1 MLDTYFRGAAISG
14 SGFAVFLATSAVS
27 PTQDSNVKTDVTE
40 IATGDGY
47 SAGGINVNRDSTDF
61 DVLTEDDTN
70 DWALVQ
76 IKDIVWT
83 ASGGP
88 IPASGNGAR
97 WALLTAVSSAVC
109 PAPSIRRIVTS
120 ERSSRV
126 IRPHQPRVGGGG
138 VAAIC
143 GAS

>member
-14 SGFAVFLATSAVS
+14 SGFAVFLATSAVT

-76 IKDIVWT
+76 IKDLVWT

-97 WALLTAVSSAVC
+97 WALLTDRNATVGSRLILAYFDLISDRTVSDGQ
-109 PAPSIRRIVTS
+109 SITLQNIECRLT
-120 ERSSRV
+120 E
-126 IRPHQPRVGGGG
+126 
-138 VAAIC
+138 
-143 GAS
+143 

>member
-1 MLDTYFRGAAISG
+1 VLDTYFRGAAISG

-76 IKDIVWT
+76 IKDLVWT

-97 WALLTAVSSAVC
+97 WALLTDRNATVGSRLIIAYFDLVSDRTVSDGQ
-109 PAPSIRRIVTS
+109 SITLQNIECRLT
-120 ERSSRV
+120 E
-126 IRPHQPRVGGGG
+126 
-138 VAAIC
+138 
-143 GAS
+143 

>member
-1 MLDTYFRGAAISG
+1 VLDTYFRGAAISG

-97 WALLTAVSSAVC
+97 WALLTDRNATVGSRLIIAYFDLVSDRTVSDGQ
-109 PAPSIRRIVTS
+109 SITLQNIECRLT
-120 ERSSRV
+120 E
-126 IRPHQPRVGGGG
+126 
-138 VAAIC
+138 
-143 GAS
+143 

>member
-97 WALLTAVSSAVC
+97 WALLTDRNATVGSRLILAYFDLISDRTVSDGQ
-109 PAPSIRRIVTS
+109 SITLQNIECRLT
-120 ERSSRV
+120 E
-126 IRPHQPRVGGGG
+126 
-138 VAAIC
+138 
-143 GAS
+143 

>member
-97 WALLTAVSSAVC
+97 WALLTDRNATVGSRLIIAYFDLVSDRTVSDGQ
-109 PAPSIRRIVTS
+109 SITLQNIECRLT
-120 ERSSRV
+120 E
-126 IRPHQPRVGGGG
+126 
-138 VAAIC
+138 
-143 GAS
+143 

>member
-76 IKDIVWT
+76 IKDLVWT

-97 WALLTAVSSAVC
+97 WALLTDRNATVGSRLILAYFDLISDRTVSDGQ
-109 PAPSIRRIVTS
+109 SITLQNIECRLT
-120 ERSSRV
+120 E
-126 IRPHQPRVGGGG
+126 
-138 VAAIC
+138 
-143 GAS
+143 

>member
-97 WALLTAVSSAVC
+97 WALLTDRNATVGSRLIIAYFDLVSDRTVSDGQ
-109 PAPSIRRIVTS
+109 SITLQNIEVRLT
-120 ERSSRV
+120 E
-126 IRPHQPRVGGGG
+126 
-138 VAAIC
+138 
-143 GAS
+143 

>member
-1 MLDTYFRGAAISG
+1 VLDTYFRGAAISG

-76 IKDIVWT
+76 IKDLVWT

-97 WALLTAVSSAVC
+97 WALLTDRNATVGSRLILAYFDLISDRTVSDGQ
-109 PAPSIRRIVTS
+109 SITLQNIECRLT
-120 ERSSRV
+120 E
-126 IRPHQPRVGGGG
+126 
-138 VAAIC
+138 
-143 GAS
+143 

>member
-76 IKDIVWT
+76 IKDLVWT

-97 WALLTAVSSAVC
+97 WALLTDRNATVGSRLIIAYFDLVSDRTVSDGQ
-109 PAPSIRRIVTS
+109 SITLQNIECRLT
-120 ERSSRV
+120 E
-126 IRPHQPRVGGGG
+126 
-138 VAAIC
+138 
-143 GAS
+143 

>member
-14 SGFAVFLATSAVS
+14 SGFAVFLATSAVT

-97 WALLTAVSSAVC
+97 WALLTDRNATVGSRLIIAYFDLVSDRTVSDGQ
-109 PAPSIRRIVTS
+109 SITLQNIECRLT
-120 ERSSRV
+120 E
-126 IRPHQPRVGGGG
+126 
-138 VAAIC
+138 
-143 GAS
+143 

>member
-14 SGFAVFLATSAVS
+14 SGFAVFLATSAVT

-47 SAGGINVNRDSTDF
+47 SAGGINVARDSTDF

-76 IKDIVWT
+76 IKDLVWT

-97 WALLTAVSSAVC
+97 WALLTDRNATVGSRLIIAYFDLVSDRTVSDGQ
-109 PAPSIRRIVTS
+109 SITLQNIEWRLT
-120 ERSSRV
+120 E
-126 IRPHQPRVGGGG
+126 
-138 VAAIC
+138 
-143 GAS
+143 

>member
-1 MLDTYFRGAAISG
+1 VLDTYFRGAAISG
-14 SGFAVFLATSAVS
+14 SGFAVFLATSAVT

-97 WALLTAVSSAVC
+97 WALLTDRNATVGSRLIIAYFDLVSDRTVSDGQ
-109 PAPSIRRIVTS
+109 SITLQNIECRLT
-120 ERSSRV
+120 E
-126 IRPHQPRVGGGG
+126 
-138 VAAIC
+138 
-143 GAS
+143 